1 MKKHAYI
8 IRIICTVCIM
18 AMLLGMCACTGDVQT
33 EQPIQTPTGTQTIPE
48 VEPTAK
54 PDIGSTDAAG
64 AEEIIAA
71 FTGEA
76 MEGRVV
82 GSNGNHKAAEYIADY
97 FEAIGLEPMFD
108 DYLMEYDDEVIDT
121 SAQPEV
127 TLIAADGSETP
138 LVLGVDYN
146 ATAAFAD
153 IDIQAPLSQDAAECA
168 EGKAIFFS
176 NDSNEAIEYA
186 RNDASRVAIYNS
198 FNSNGTFLHRVRS
211 MRGLQ
216 IGLLNGKAYSKL
228 RDAAQV
234 RIHAKQ
240 SASDGTAWN
249 VVGRIKGSDSSQA
262 FVVMAHFDG
271 SGIMG
276 EVLFPSAHDNASGTT
291 TMMRA
296 AAYYAASGVT
306 PAQDIIFVATNGE
319 ESGKGGANA
328 FNTYISA
335 KYEKVNGINI
345 DCIGRAGR
353 DFIDVYTDSEMPGAN
368 PLANAMVELGSEVNA
383 RERCE
388 EYSGDNRSFDAGACI
403 TLADCETELDDPVL
417 HHAIDKAEN
426 LDRERIEAA
435 AKLVAEFLT
444 EYDGKLFD
452 KTEPEEI
459 PAGGGRNTAAKW
471 ESVVAQYNLAED
483 EFVLLKEGKWDA
495 NFYFGRKINEPNAI
509 MKMFPGVN
517 IPDKIGD
524 YEFDSLTTYSSWM
537 ADGVA
542 EGTYVGD
549 NISFEGRHFPANT
562 FETGKAYPAS
572 AMFDMGL
579 LSVNFGIEYKAGD
592 KGIRADY
599 LVSSESES
607 ANEVTPE
614 MDAGKVLN
622 DDMLSGIE
630 LHFDGD
636 VCYGGYY
643 SIEGASVLVMMLG
656 GVSMEQA
663 AEILRALDIKGA
675 VEAMM

>member
-1 MKKHAYI
+1 MKKQAYI
-8 IRIICTVCIM
+8 IRIICMVCIM
-18 AMLLGMCACTGDVQT
+18 AMLLGMCACTGDAQT

-64 AEEIIAA
+64 AEELIAA
-71 FTGEA
+71 LTGRD

-82 GSNGNHKAAEYIADY
+82 GSEGNRKAAEYIADY
-97 FEAIGLEPMFD
+97 FEAIGLEPVFD
-108 DYLMEYDDEVIDT
+108 NYLMEYDDEVIDT

-127 TLIAADGSETP
+127 TLIAADGSETL
-138 LVLGVDYN
+138 LVLGVDYH

-153 IDIQAPLSQDAAECA
+153 IDIQAPLSQDIAECA
-168 EGKAIFFS
+168 DGKAIFFS
-176 NDSNEAIEYA
+176 NDSNEAIDYA
-186 RNDASRVAIYNS
+186 KDDASRVAIYNS
-198 FNSNGTFLHRVRS
+198 FSNNATFLHRVGS

-249 VVGRIKGSDSSQA
+249 VAGRIKGSDSSRA

-296 AAYYAASGVT
+296 AAYYAASGTT
-306 PAQDIIFVATNGE
+306 PAQDVIFVATNGE
-319 ESGKGGANA
+319 ESGRGGAVA
-328 FNTYISA
+328 FNTYLDA

-368 PLANAMVELGSEVNA
+368 PLANAMVELGGGVNA

-388 EYSGDNRSFDAGACI
+388 EYSGDNRSFDVGACI

-417 HHAIDKAEN
+417 HRAIDKAEN
-426 LDRERIEAA
+426 LDSERIEAA

-444 EYDGKLFD
+444 AYDGKLFD
-452 KTEPEEI
+452 KPEPAEM
-459 PAGGGRNTAAKW
+459 PVGSGRNTAAKW
-471 ESVVAQYNLAED
+471 ESVVAQYNIAED
-483 EFVLLKEGKWDA
+483 EFVLLKERKWEA

-524 YEFDSLTTYSSWM
+524 YEFDSLTTYSDWM
-537 ADGVA
+537 ANGVA
-542 EGTYVGD
+542 EGIYVGND
-549 NISFEGRHFPANT
+549 ISFEGRHFPANT
-562 FETGKAYPAS
+562 FEAGKVYPAS
-572 AMFDMGL
+572 AMFDMEL
-579 LSVNFGIEYKAGD
+579 LSVNFGIEYKAGEKD
-592 KGIRADY
+592 VSVKY

-614 MDAGKVLN
+614 MDAGKLLG

-630 LHFDGD
+630 INFDGD
-636 VCYGGYY
+636 ICYGGYY
-643 SIEGASVLVMMLG
+643 SIEGASVLVMMSG

-663 AEILRALDIKGA
+663 AEILKALDIKGA